1 MKTIILFSFF
11 IAVGS
16 GYLFGPGEITG
27 ALGGSVIVSCYYNP
41 IPANIHGRKFWCKMV
56 RKACITI
63 ISTNYIA
70 PGYANGTHLQNYR
83 DHFKINMLN
92 LQPKDSG
99 LYQCGIGNDNSR
111 FFYPI
116 NVKVS
121 EGDKIPYSSE
131 VIVTHLKGSIKIN
144 CPVPQEFNT
153 RWKYFCKMSTM
164 GVPSCH
170 TMVNSSGYVHQNF
183 LKRVLIQE
191 ISNTSDFK
199 ILVNNIKMN
208 DFGFYRCGTG
218 KFEDGSNWKDVHIHI
233 LNPSNK
239 IRYQITKSL
248 NRYPGELVMIQC
260 RVPKFFNSDSWIYWC
275 RWNKTGCMRLID
287 NDGFVQ
293 EGFQNRIFFNNT
305 NRIFTI
311 TLNHLELG
319 DTGCYWCIITD
330 GQNVETSS
338 VDIYILASPTTEFYL
353 SSISKSTHENILT
366 GTTTNSTESH
376 INSTLSPS
384 SPENL
389 SPTLIPHRTVLNTE
403 TSKSQTEENTTWQ
416 HYMTAQRNPTDGG
429 STVHLPDVPAS
440 ATHSIQEITS
450 TTSKNHVTAKRKEYI
465 SSFLPTTND
474 TALTHIKLERHLNTT
489 PSLSSTKNLPPTL
502 IPNHTV
508 LNTETSK
515 SRTEENT
522 TWQHYLTSQR
532 NPTDG
537 GSTVH
542 LPAVSASATHSI
554 QEITSTT
561 SKNHVTAKRKEYI
574 SSFLPTTKDTALTHI
589 MQEHNINVTVRISS
603 TKNLPPTLIPNH
615 TVLNTETSKPRIEEN
630 ITWQHY
636 FTAQINTT
644 DGGSTVHLP
653 AVPASSTQSIQ
664 ELTSTTSKNHV
675 TGNRME
681 YVSSL
686 LRTTR
691 DTSHTHSIPTK
702 QELYPRTSSRWQT
715 SNKVFISTSN
725 IKQGIDHSENITPF
739 TTDQIPGTKENNETT
754 PVYILN
760 SNVTILQGNSTL
772 DPQSKPGQNNS
783 SYQSN
788 VSSPK
793 TLILV
798 LILLLAI
805 ICVIGFATLIPIFI
819 KARRKRG
826 TTNSVLH
833 QENVL
838 MINEGP
844 AREENHE
851 DEISTVEL
859 ISHSN
864 NFGETATINSVFLQ
878 KNVSMIDKGAA
889 GEEKVEGKEMK
900 ELTNNGH
907 LFKETEV

>member
-1 MKTIILFSFF
+1 MI
-11 IAVGS
+11 
-16 GYLFGPGEITG
+16 
-27 ALGGSVIVSCYYNP
+27 
-41 IPANIHGRKFWCKMV
+41 
-56 RKACITI
+56 
-63 ISTNYIA
+63 
-70 PGYANGTHLQNYR
+70 
-83 DHFKINMLN
+83 D

-99 LYQCGIGNDNSR
+99 LYRCGIGNDNSR

-164 GVPSCH
+164 GVLSCH

-218 KFEDGSNWKDVHIHI
+218 IFEDGSNWKDVHIHI

-239 IRYQITKSL
+239 IRYQITKPL

-260 RVPKFFNSDSWIYWC
+260 RVPKSFNSDSRTYWC
-275 RWNKTGCMRLID
+275 RWKKTGCMRLID

-293 EGFQNRIFFNNT
+293 EGFQNRIFLNNT

-353 SSISKSTHENILT
+353 SSISKNKHENILT
-366 GTTTNSTESH
+366 GTTANSTESH
-376 INSTLSPS
+376 INPTLSPI

-389 SPTLIPHRTVLNTE
+389 SPTLIPNHTVLNTE

-429 STVHLPDVPAS
+429 STVHLPAVSAS
-440 ATHSIQEITS
+440 ATHSIQEITI

-465 SSFLPTTND
+465 SSFLPTTKD
-474 TALTHIKLERHLNTT
+474 SALTHIKQEIHLNAT

-515 SRTEENT
+515 SQTEENT
-522 TWQHYLTSQR
+522 TWQHNLTSKR

-542 LPAVSASATHSI
+542 LPAVSASAAHSI

-561 SKNHVTAKRKEYI
+561 SKNHVTAKRMEYT
-574 SSFLPTTKDTALTHI
+574 SSFLSTTKDTALTHI
-589 MQEHNINVTVRISS
+589 KQEHNINVTLRISS

-630 ITWQHY
+630 ATWQHY
-636 FTAQINTT
+636 LTAQRNRT

-653 AVPASSTQSIQ
+653 AVPASFTQSI
-664 ELTSTTSKNHV
+664 
-675 TGNRME
+675 
-681 YVSSL
+681 
-686 LRTTR
+686 
-691 DTSHTHSIPTK
+691 
-702 QELYPRTSSRWQT
+702 QELYPRTSSRWQA

-739 TTDQIPGTKENNETT
+739 TTDQLPGTEENNETT

-783 SYQSN
+783 SYQS
-788 VSSPK
+788 PK

-805 ICVIGFATLIPIFI
+805 ICVFGFATLIPILI
-819 KARRKRG
+819 KARKKRG

-838 MINEGP
+838 MIKEGP

-851 DEISTVEL
+851 DEMSTVEL

-878 KNVSMIDKGAA
+878 KNVSMIGKGAA

>member
-1 MKTIILFSFF
+1 MI
-11 IAVGS
+11 
-16 GYLFGPGEITG
+16 
-27 ALGGSVIVSCYYNP
+27 
-41 IPANIHGRKFWCKMV
+41 
-56 RKACITI
+56 
-63 ISTNYIA
+63 
-70 PGYANGTHLQNYR
+70 
-83 DHFKINMLN
+83 D

-99 LYQCGIGNDNSR
+99 LYRCGIGNDNSR

-164 GVPSCH
+164 GVLSCH

-218 KFEDGSNWKDVHIHI
+218 IFEDGSNWKDVHIHI

-239 IRYQITKSL
+239 IRYQITKPL

-260 RVPKFFNSDSWIYWC
+260 RVPKSFNSDSRTYWC
-275 RWNKTGCMRLID
+275 RWKKTGCMRLID

-293 EGFQNRIFFNNT
+293 EGFQNRIFLNNT

-353 SSISKSTHENILT
+353 SSISKNKHENILT
-366 GTTTNSTESH
+366 GTTANSTESH
-376 INSTLSPS
+376 INPTLSPI

-389 SPTLIPHRTVLNTE
+389 SPTLIPNHTVLNTE

-429 STVHLPDVPAS
+429 STVHLPAVSAS
-440 ATHSIQEITS
+440 ATHSIQEITI

-465 SSFLPTTND
+465 SSFLPTTKD
-474 TALTHIKLERHLNTT
+474 SALTHIKQEIHLNAT

-515 SRTEENT
+515 SQTEENT
-522 TWQHYLTSQR
+522 TWQHNLTSKR

-542 LPAVSASATHSI
+542 LPAVSASAAHSI

-561 SKNHVTAKRKEYI
+561 SKNHVTAKRMEYT
-574 SSFLPTTKDTALTHI
+574 SSFLSTTKDTALTH
-589 MQEHNINVTVRISS
+589 
-603 TKNLPPTLIPNH
+603 
-615 TVLNTETSKPRIEEN
+615 
-630 ITWQHY
+630 
-636 FTAQINTT
+636 
-644 DGGSTVHLP
+644 
-653 AVPASSTQSIQ
+653 
-664 ELTSTTSKNHV
+664 
-675 TGNRME
+675 
-681 YVSSL
+681 
-686 LRTTR
+686 
-691 DTSHTHSIPTK
+691 
-702 QELYPRTSSRWQT
+702 
-715 SNKVFISTSN
+715 

-739 TTDQIPGTKENNETT
+739 TTDQLPGTEENNETT

-805 ICVIGFATLIPIFI
+805 ICVFGFATLIPILI
-819 KARRKRG
+819 KARKKRG

-838 MINEGP
+838 MIKEGP

-851 DEISTVEL
+851 DEMSTVEL

-878 KNVSMIDKGAA
+878 KNVSMIGKGAA